1 MNDAS
6 DALLDELRREYRESA
21 GERLRQ
27 VEVLLGSA
35 GRTFTPAELVSLAR
49 HFHSFAGMG
58 ATYGFP
64 RISQLGDDLEASI
77 RPLVRSGLLPDDE
90 TVARWRKLVG
100 EIAVELC

>member
-1 MNDAS
+1 MSDAP
-6 DALLDELRREYRESA
+6 DALLDELRGEYRQSA

-27 VEVLLGSA
+27 VEALLGIA

-64 RISQLGDDLEASI
+64 RISQLGDELEVSI
-77 RPLVRSGLLPDDE
+77 RPLVRSNLLPDAE
-90 TVARWRKLVG
+90 TVERWRKLVG
-100 EIAVELC
+100 EIAAELC